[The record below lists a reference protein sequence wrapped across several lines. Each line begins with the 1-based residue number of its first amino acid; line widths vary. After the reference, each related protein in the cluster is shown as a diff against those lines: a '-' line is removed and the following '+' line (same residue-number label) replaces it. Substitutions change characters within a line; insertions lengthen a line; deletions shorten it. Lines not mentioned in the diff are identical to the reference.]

1 MTGECA
7 KFKICLVG
15 KDFTKW
21 EETNLSEVLS
31 PLVSH
36 MLIYVLLIIVTLL
49 ELELIYVKI
58 MLLHDELEE
67 KIYIHQ
73 LKDFVVVD

>member
-1 MTGECA
+1 
-7 KFKICLVG
+7 
-15 KDFTKW
+15 
-21 EETNLSEVLS
+21 
-31 PLVSH
+31 